1 MTETENLGSQRK
13 NFTDWEAAFG
23 ELKARYVKQHKLAV
37 KYKEAFEAIVKVE
50 SKYIIPSDS
59 IKEAAWIAR
68 EALEDE

>member
-37 KYKEAFEAIVKVE
+37 KYKEALEKISAFKEEICGQVEPTIEAI
-50 SKYIIPSDS
+50 IA
-59 IKEAAWIAR
+59 KEA
-68 EALEDE
+68 LKDD